1 VSGELVVMALAW
13 MAGLYTAITALIGIL
28 LFNRREL
35 G

>member
-1 VSGELVVMALAW
+1 MTLLAVVWL
-13 MAGLYTAITALIGIL
+13 AGLYSAITALIGIT